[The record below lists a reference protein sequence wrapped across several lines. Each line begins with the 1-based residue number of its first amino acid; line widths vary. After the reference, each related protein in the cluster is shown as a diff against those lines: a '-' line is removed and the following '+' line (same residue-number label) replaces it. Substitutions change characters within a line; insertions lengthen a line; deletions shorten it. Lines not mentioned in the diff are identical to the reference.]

1 MTQEN
6 MAQETKSPRDTL
18 LEVFGFPAF
27 RGSQEAVIESVIDGR
42 STAAIFATGAGK
54 SLCYQLPALH
64 LPHLT
69 LVVSPLLALMQDQ
82 LAFLQRHGVAAA
94 SLDSTQDRDTARAIM
109 DRARSGEL
117 KILMVSVERLKNERF
132 RHFLRQIAISLLV
145 IDEAHCISEWG
156 HNFRPDYLKLPD
168 YQREFGIPQALLLT
182 ATATPAV
189 IDDMRAKFDIALD
202 DVIVTGFYRSNL
214 ELLVHP
220 VETESR
226 LPALVEWLSPRQA
239 PTSEP
244 GSQAPTIIYV
254 TLQQTA
260 ESVAAAMAK
269 QGFSVRAY
277 HAGLDSETRDQ
288 IQRGFMSGE
297 IPCIVATIAFGMGI
311 DKGDIRNVI
320 HYDLPKSIENY
331 SQEIGRAGRD
341 GNPSRCL
348 MLAGRDGLR
357 VLENFVYGDTP
368 EREGIRHV
376 LSEIA
381 DAGQRPERQWPV
393 LLNTLSRD
401 SNVRLLPLKTL
412 LVRLEMHGVIA
423 PRFAY
428 LAEYRL
434 RYLEAP
440 SDLVSRF
447 QGERADFVRLLVD
460 NIAMAKTWGTVD
472 FERLYQAGVDA
483 QIDASRSRVITAL
496 EYFQDK
502 GWVVLEGKHMTDVY
516 EVRQSEIDV
525 DALTDRLLAECH
537 AREASEIERLQAML
551 ALFES
556 DTCLAR
562 RLGDYFGDDSFQG
575 DEPIAHDGAG
585 QPVQTAR
592 SRSQA
597 ARNCGQPVQA
607 ARGCGEPV
615 QAARNCGHCS
625 VCQGHVARLPA
636 APALPELTQ
645 DDFERHARPLIQ
657 RHQEQLGPVPGAQR
671 VAHFLCGLA
680 MPIFTPLKARQL
692 KGFGVYDQRPYPDV
706 RAWVERQ
713 MAAMG

>member
-6 MAQETKSPRDTL
+6 MTQENMTQESTKSPRDTL

-27 RGSQEAVIESVIDGR
+27 RGAQEEVIERVIGGH

-94 SLDSTQDRDTARAIM
+94 SLDSTQDRDTAHEIM

-132 RHFLRQIAISLLV
+132 RHFLRQVAISLLV

-189 IDDMRAKFDIALD
+189 IGDMRAKFAIAED
-202 DVIVTGFYRSNL
+202 NVVTTGFYRDNL

-220 VETESR
+220 VEAESR
-226 LPALVEWLSPRQA
+226 LPALVEWLSPQQQ
-239 PTSEP
+239 PTSGL
-244 GSQAPTIIYV
+244 GSKPEASTIIYV
-254 TLQQTA
+254 TLQHTA
-260 ESVAAAMAK
+260 ESVAMALAN
-269 QGFSVRAY
+269 QGFSARAY

-288 IQRGFMSGE
+288 IQRGFMNGE

-311 DKGDIRNVI
+311 DKGNIRNVI

-341 GNPSRCL
+341 GQPSRCL

-368 EREGIRHV
+368 ERDGIRHV
-376 LSEIA
+376 LTEIA
-381 DAGQRPERQWPV
+381 EAGQRPERQWPV

-434 RYLEAP
+434 RYLEEPAN
-440 SDLVSRF
+440 LIARF
-447 QGERADFVRLLVD
+447 QDERADFVRLLVD
-460 NIAMAKTWGTVD
+460 NIAIAKTWGTVD
-472 FERLYQAGVDA
+472 FERLYAAGVAAD
-483 QIDASRSRVITAL
+483 IDASRSRVITAL

-502 GWVVLEGKHMTDVY
+502 GWVVLEGKRMTDVF
-516 EVRQSEIDV
+516 EVCQPEFDV
-525 DALTDRLLAECH
+525 DALSTQLFAE
-537 AREASEIERLQAML
+537 AENREGAEIERLHAMVD
-551 ALFES
+551 LFES
-556 DTCLAR
+556 ETCLTR
-562 RLGDYFGDDSFQG
+562 RLAAYFGDDHF
-575 DEPIAHDGAG
+575 
-585 QPVQTAR
+585 AR
-592 SRSQA
+592 KVL
-597 ARNCGQPVQA
+597 NG
-607 ARGCGEPV
+607 
-615 QAARNCGHCS
+615 CGHCS
-625 VCQGHVARLPA
+625 VCHGHVARLPG
-636 APALPELTQ
+636 APALPPLT
-645 DDFERHARPLIQ
+645 DTDFKRHARPLIE
-657 RHQEQLGPVPGAQR
+657 RHRKQLGTAPGAQR
-671 VAHFLCGLA
+671 IAHFLCGLS
-680 MPIFTPLKARQL
+680 MPVFTPLKVRQL
-692 KGFGVYDQRPYPDV
+692 DGFGVYEQRPYPEV
-706 RAWVERQ
+706 RAWVEEQ
-713 MAAMG
+713 AALAG